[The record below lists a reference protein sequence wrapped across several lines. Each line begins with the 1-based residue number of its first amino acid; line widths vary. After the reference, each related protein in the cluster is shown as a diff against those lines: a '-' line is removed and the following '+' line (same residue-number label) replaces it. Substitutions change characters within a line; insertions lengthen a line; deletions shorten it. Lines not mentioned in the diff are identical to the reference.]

1 VSVPR
6 LTIDAM
12 IETEARKAVES
23 VKESWA
29 GIDQL
34 VRLYA
39 LPPVDELVAELKD
52 RGIVVR
58 RPRAYEKPVVVP
70 WVREQFGKG
79 WMGECDVSFSR
90 DPVTTFIAT
99 RDGNLVGFA
108 TYEATHRNFFGPV
121 GVVDGYRGQKIGGV
135 LTLQSL
141 HAMKELGYA
150 YAIIG
155 GPTDAA
161 PFYRK
166 WVGAIDI
173 PQSTP
178 GIYVDRLTAMDLP

>member
-1 VSVPR
+1 
-6 LTIDAM
+6 M
-12 IETEARKAVES
+12 IETDAEKLQES
-23 VKESWA
+23 VRQAWV

-39 LPPVDELVAELKD
+39 LPPFDDVTAELKD
-52 RGIVVR
+52 RGIVIR
-58 RPRAYEKPVVVP
+58 RPRAYEKPVLVP

-99 RDGNLVGFA
+99 HHGNLVGFA

-121 GVVDGYRGQKIGGV
+121 GVIDSYRGQRIGAV
-135 LTLQSL
+135 LTLHSL
-141 HAMKELGYA
+141 HAMRELGYA

-155 GPTDAA
+155 GPSDAA

-173 PQSTP
+173 PHSTP
-178 GIYVDRLTAMDLP
+178 GIYVDRLSAMDLP